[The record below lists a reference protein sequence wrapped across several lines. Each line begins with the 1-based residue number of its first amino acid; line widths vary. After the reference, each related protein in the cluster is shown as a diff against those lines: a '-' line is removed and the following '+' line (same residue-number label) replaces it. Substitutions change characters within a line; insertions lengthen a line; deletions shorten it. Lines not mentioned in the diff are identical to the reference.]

1 MLMLMLM
8 LMMSIRVMMMMM
20 MTSLLLVRGLKGKS
34 TSLFFLTA
42 APEAFACAHPEEVWL
57 LQEHWGVRRQGVV
70 QESIIFHTRGSQTL
84 STSLCPLMHT
94 SIFLPPIWI
103 LWILISRSR
112 YNHPIKW
119 SFKSIHGHTVLTW
132 QKSYHD
138 TSQICHQCSVQMST
152 G

>member
-1 MLMLMLM
+1 
-8 LMMSIRVMMMMM
+8 
-20 MTSLLLVRGLKGKS
+20 
-34 TSLFFLTA
+34 
-42 APEAFACAHPEEVWL
+42 
-57 LQEHWGVRRQGVV
+57 
-70 QESIIFHTRGSQTL
+70 
-84 STSLCPLMHT
+84 LMHT